1 METESQNFLVKI
13 GVYII
18 GVTVGLM
25 SKLAVMHNEKP
36 LTFTITVAHTLT
48 AFTCAWAVWF
58 AMDYYHAQDWFKN
71 GISVIVGRYG
81 DYILIALWRTIKGLI
96 NSKTKDVI

>member
-1 METESQNFLVKI
+1 MENEHQSLIVKLF
-13 GVYII
+13 VYVT
-18 GVTVGLM
+18 GVTIGLM

-36 LTFTITVAHTLT
+36 LTFTLTVMHSLT

-81 DYILIALWRTIKGLI
+81 DYILIAIWKSIKGLI
-96 NSKTKDVI
+96 NSKSKDII